1 MVIQWVPAHV
11 GVPGNEAAD
20 VAAKDAAKM
29 NGAGRPVAFSSACS
43 SIRQAIK
50 DPPPIEDGDKRIIEI
65 YGAYSKQRDDAE
77 ISNREDEVHMARI
90 RSRNHPAL
98 NYYKNKLDSST
109 ENVCPRCKQGED
121 SIEHW
126 LDECPANLHLKMKIF
141 GRTVLEKDVLTRE
154 PGKSLALAR
163 ETFLKELPLGTFRSE
178 SN

>member
-1 MVIQWVPAHV
+1 MSANCLENKKIMVCTDSLSMCQSLVALNEDIDSTIRRIAELKQQVVIQWVPAHV

-50 DPPPIEDGDKRIIEI
+50 DPPPIEDGDKRIFEI

-109 ENVCPRCKQGED
+109 ENVCPRCKQAR
-121 SIEHW
+121 
-126 LDECPANLHLKMKIF
+126 LRLN
-141 GRTVLEKDVLTRE
+141 RT
-154 PGKSLALAR
+154 LA
-163 ETFLKELPLGTFRSE
+163 G
-178 SN
+178 